1 MNQHSCGCRTLS
13 QLKRIARASYSNP
26 PVHGARIVAEVVND
40 GGMFDDWK
48 AEMEMMSGR
57 IKGVRQL
64 LHDELMALYPE
75 KDWGFILSQIGMF
88 SFTGAV
94 PVTHDTVTITECDA
108 HTVVARDVN
117 DAVLNDRW
125 NSAICS

>member
-1 MNQHSCGCRTLS
+1 VLLASVRSAMLLKPSHLTSSCSFRTLS

-40 GGMFDDWK
+40 SNMFDQWK

-64 LHDELMALYPE
+64 LHDELKTLYPE

-88 SFTGAV
+88 SYTGSA
-94 PVTHDTVTITECDA
+94 PNSIFLITSWLASDLLVC
-108 HTVVARDVN
+108 
-117 DAVLNDRW
+117 
-125 NSAICS
+125 